1 MYAIERYGAWL
12 KEIANDEYG
21 LCKELSLEE
30 CKDIVKCLIK
40 EAEFQNSLNRN
51 FEKYSVDFFL
61 GNSNT
66 GHDMYAI
73 ERYGA
78 WLKEIAN
85 DEYGNMQTT

>member
-30 CKDIVKCLIK
+30 CKDIVKYLIK
-40 EAEFQNSLNRN
+40 EAEFQNSPNRN

-61 GNSNT
+61 EILIQDMTCTPSKDT
-66 GHDMYAI
+66 GH
-73 ERYGA
+73 G
-78 WLKEIAN
+78 
-85 DEYGNMQTT
+85 